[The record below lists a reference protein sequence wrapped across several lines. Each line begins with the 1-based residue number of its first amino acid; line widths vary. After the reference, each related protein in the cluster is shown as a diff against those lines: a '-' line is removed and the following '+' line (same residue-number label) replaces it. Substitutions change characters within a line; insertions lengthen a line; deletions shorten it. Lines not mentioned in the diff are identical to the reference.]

1 MFSVEKI
8 PTAHFKILVKYLQG
22 MFKNK
27 YRNMIVE
34 NCKKMVERDE
44 NIKLEHMHD
53 KLDEESKEQMKQLKK
68 KRALKVLEKIVE

>member
-1 MFSVEKI
+1 
-8 PTAHFKILVKYLQG
+8 
-22 MFKNK
+22 
-27 YRNMIVE
+27 
-34 NCKKMVERDE
+34 MVERDE